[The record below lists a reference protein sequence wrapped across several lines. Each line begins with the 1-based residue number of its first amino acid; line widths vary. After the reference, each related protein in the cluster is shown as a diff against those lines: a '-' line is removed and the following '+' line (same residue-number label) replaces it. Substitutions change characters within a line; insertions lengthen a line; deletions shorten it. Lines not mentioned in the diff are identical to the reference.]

1 MLDLHGIKHKD
12 VQILVEE
19 YIYTLSNQNAHF
31 TTYILT
37 GNSQKMRQLVKEELD
52 RHEWINYMDDL
63 KPGRIFVC
71 GM

>member
-12 VQILVEE
+12 VQLLVEE
-19 YIYTLSNQNAHF
+19 YIYTLSTQNAHF

-37 GNSQKMRQLVKEELD
+37 GNSQKMKQLVKEELD
-52 RHEWINYMDDL
+52 RHEWIKYMDDL

-71 GM
+71 GV